1 MKWSIFACKS
11 AVLAALLTLSIGAPT
26 PVLAQQQPTPI
37 VVGVVDVDQIM
48 RDSKVG
54 KSIRSQFDQQKK
66 AFEDEVAKQRKA
78 YADAKQKL
86 LDQKDKL
93 PDDQLRKK
101 AEELNKQADET
112 EKKLGQRQ
120 RNLEVSANKAQNQAL
135 KTMAQIVQEM
145 AKARGISLV
154 VTKAATVVYDSSYEI
169 TGEVLKKLD
178 AKLPTI
184 KLQ

>member
-11 AVLAALLTLSIGAPT
+11 AAFAALLTVSIGALT

-37 VVGVVDVDQIM
+37 VVGIVDVDLIM

-54 KSIRSQFDQQKK
+54 KSIRSQFDQQKN
-66 AFEDEVAKQRKA
+66 AFEAEVAKQRKA

-86 LDQKDKL
+86 LDQRDTL
-93 PDDQLRKK
+93 PEDQLKKK
-101 AEELNKQADET
+101 AEDLNKQADET
-112 EKKLGQRQ
+112 EKALGQRQ
-120 RNLEVSANKAQNQAL
+120 RKLEVSANKAQNQVL
-135 KTMAQIVQEM
+135 QTMAQIVREM
-145 AKARGISLV
+145 AKARGMSLV
-154 VTKAATVVYDSSYEI
+154 VTKASTVVYDASYEI